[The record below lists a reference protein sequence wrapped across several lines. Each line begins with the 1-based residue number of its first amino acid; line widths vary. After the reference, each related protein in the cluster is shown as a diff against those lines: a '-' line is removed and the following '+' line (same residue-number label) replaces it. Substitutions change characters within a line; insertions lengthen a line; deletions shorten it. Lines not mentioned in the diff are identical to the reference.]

1 MTGFLKTFGKGVLYV
16 VLLPF
21 IIAFVAIYMVY
32 LLITFFVML
41 FKNIIMFF
49 MGKSPLGDLKE
60 DKEAK
65 KIIEAKEKAFNENQD
80 KQNQINQNTT
90 NNSTITYNQNLYVSP
105 NDLMEFFNQQAN
117 KNNQRV
123 LDNQSFPEITKEDD
137 PLFLESTKEGGND
150 NE

>member
-21 IIAFVAIYMVY
+21 IIAFVAVYMVY

-49 MGKSPLGDLKE
+49 MGKSQLGDLKE

-65 KIIEAKEKAFNENQD
+65 NIIEAKEKAFNENQD

-90 NNSTITYNQNLYVSP
+90 NNSTITYNQNLYVSQ

>member
-49 MGKSPLGDLKE
+49 MGKSLLGDLKE

-65 KIIEAKEKAFNENQD
+65 NIIEAKEKAFNENQD

-123 LDNQSFPEITKEDD
+123 LDNQSFSEITKEDD

>member
-1 MTGFLKTFGKGVLYV
+1 M
-16 VLLPF
+16 
-21 IIAFVAIYMVY
+21 
-32 LLITFFVML
+32 
-41 FKNIIMFF
+41 
-49 MGKSPLGDLKE
+49 
-60 DKEAK
+60 
-65 KIIEAKEKAFNENQD
+65 
-80 KQNQINQNTT
+80 
-90 NNSTITYNQNLYVSP
+90 YVSP

>member
-1 MTGFLKTFGKGVLYV
+1 
-16 VLLPF
+16 
-21 IIAFVAIYMVY
+21 
-32 LLITFFVML
+32 ML

-65 KIIEAKEKAFNENQD
+65 NIIEAKEKAFNENQD

-90 NNSTITYNQNLYVSP
+90 NNSTIAYNQNLYVSP

>member
-1 MTGFLKTFGKGVLYV
+1 MYYIETITEKERKEVLKDFKDSQLKETYATFDTDDAYGGCVLK
-16 VLLPF
+16 
-21 IIAFVAIYMVY
+21 I
-32 LLITFFVML
+32 
-41 FKNIIMFF
+41 
-49 MGKSPLGDLKE
+49 KE

-65 KIIEAKEKAFNENQD
+65 NIIEAKEKAFNENQD

-123 LDNQSFPEITKEDD
+123 LDNQSFPEIAKEDD